1 MTRDLTIDVNPLLPY
16 YERQNDH
23 KVFKIKIES
32 LDTESLYKLI
42 KNVFPFKYFI
52 ESVC

>member
-1 MTRDLTIDVNPLLPY
+1 MNRDLTIDVNPLLPY

-32 LDTESLYKLI
+32 LDTESLHKLI
-42 KNVFPFKYFI
+42 INVFLLHTLLK
-52 ESVC
+52 SLS